1 MAHLA
6 CAGLVA
12 LDLAARTV
20 RLHALARGAGA
31 PITTRAAVAIN
42 LLADG
47 GATLTPMRL
56 GGEPARI
63 AGMRAAGMRFGAV
76 GVAIAY
82 ELIVAWPTLAIVAL
96 GLAVGLA
103 PEWLATVGPTVAHEL
118 VALMPWL
125 VATLVAAL
133 AVVLAVRR
141 RGPRAS
147 PRGWRTTVRTAQ
159 RAWRRMPRGPV
170 LLAVPCTLV
179 NIATRTALLPVLAL
193 ALPEPPAP
201 AALWLGSF
209 VLVYGQLVFPTPAGA
224 GAVDLGFLAGAA
236 GEFGGAE
243 TGMLLAWRWW
253 SSGVTA
259 VGGLGVAAVLL
270 AGRRRFRFPAAAHSS
285 RFPAA
290 SGPGP

>member
-1 MAHLA
+1 MAHVA

-96 GLAVGLA
+96 GLAVDLA

-125 VATLVAAL
+125 LATLVAAL
-133 AVVLAVRR
+133 AVVRAVRR

-147 PRGWRTTVRTAQ
+147 HRGWRTTVRTAR

-170 LLAVPCTLV
+170 LLAVPCTVV

-270 AGRRRFRFPAAAHSS
+270 AGGRRFRFPAAAHSS